1 MRQLRNSILGLLV
14 GTLLLIPTAVWGRDN
29 LGTSGS
35 EGIVTIKS
43 IDKLGLRVGGEY
55 GVMDNL
61 ALVADLGD
69 HNYSRLGVKVLV
81 TPNLF
86 FLGGLRSSNIFL
98 GADLRTALED
108 RITAI
113 GTIDVYE
120 DDSNL
125 EADYEMEFEMDLTE
139 RLNAHLGLAGEIKD
153 SQITSNLMLGVGY
166 RF

>member
-69 HNYSRLGVKVLV
+69 HNYLGQPWRTESPLSGPSMFMKMI
-81 TPNLF
+81 
-86 FLGGLRSSNIFL
+86 GIFKPIM
-98 GADLRTALED
+98 RWNSKW
-108 RITAI
+108 I
-113 GTIDVYE
+113 
-120 DDSNL
+120 
-125 EADYEMEFEMDLTE
+125 
-139 RLNAHLGLAGEIKD
+139 
-153 SQITSNLMLGVGY
+153 
-166 RF
+166 